1 MTSQKENIFL
11 LLNWNPIGP
20 CVRAIFERGVG
31 QSTFCR
37 LRHCQTMIIK
47 FITTALNLIKYA
59 SNIFVNKA
67 YVFKKY
73 LNFKWSITI
82 PQMDLPDS
90 FFISLTIFS

>member
-1 MTSQKENIFL
+1 
-11 LLNWNPIGP
+11 
-20 CVRAIFERGVG
+20 
-31 QSTFCR
+31 
-37 LRHCQTMIIK
+37 MIIK